1 METLATPQIQ
11 IRPVRPE
18 DLSAVS
24 RIEDST
30 FKDPYPPY
38 FLTQLAEAN
47 ADTFVVALDRGEMV
61 GYAVVD
67 QWTDGQ
73 HLVSIAVL
81 DDHRRSGVGQAL
93 LNDLLG
99 RLREGRLG
107 LELRRS
113 NQEALSFYQK
123 NGFRQT
129 GIAHSYYKDG
139 EDAIQMEKMITK
151 KVEILAPA

>member
-1 METLATPQIQ
+1 METLENSQLR
-11 IRPVRPE
+11 IRSVRSE
-18 DLSAVS
+18 DLNAVS

-38 FLTQLAEAN
+38 FLAQLADAN
-47 ADTFVVALDRGEMV
+47 PNTFVVAVEKGELV

-67 QWTDGQ
+67 EWTDEQ

-81 DDHRRSGVGQAL
+81 AGRRRSGVGQAMLNEL
-93 LNDLLG
+93 LLRLG
-99 RLREGRLG
+99 EGRLG

-113 NQEALSFYQK
+113 NKEALSFYEK
-123 NGFRQT
+123 NGFSQT

-139 EDAIQMEKMITK
+139 EDAIQMQKTIAK
-151 KVEILAPA
+151 KIEILTAT